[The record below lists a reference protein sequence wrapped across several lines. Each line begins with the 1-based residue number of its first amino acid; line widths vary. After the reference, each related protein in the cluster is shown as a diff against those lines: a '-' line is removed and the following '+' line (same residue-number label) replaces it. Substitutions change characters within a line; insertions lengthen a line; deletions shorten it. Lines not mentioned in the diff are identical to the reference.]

1 MNFFFVIRESGRD
14 ILAHKLRS
22 ALTILGIVFGVAS
35 LATMFAI
42 TAGMAHSLR
51 ERLVQ
56 TGDFEK
62 LIIRGSAPPAH
73 QRDIADLSPGLTY
86 LDAIALRKSS
96 PLIRWVSP
104 VVNHNGWIQYQ
115 DRGIGSR
122 VAGGEPEFMTMDV
135 HQILAGR
142 GIHPIDLERHH
153 RVAVL
158 GSRVWQELFS
168 SPQAALGQTININ
181 GESFT
186 VIGCLPVYRTSAQER
201 AAASG
206 LLRAQE
212 ERRAQRG
219 SRPRHNRHW
228 DAFPWKNHIVLIPL
242 TTMQSTFKSARMET
256 GVDLGPDPYLSDLQ
270 VGVADVSQIATVA
283 EQIQST
289 LLLTHRGIE
298 DFEIQTKLEEI
309 KKIETDVW
317 RTRFSGSLIAGIGLV
332 VGGIGITN
340 IMLASIVDRIR
351 EIGIRQ
357 AVGARPRDV
366 FLQVLVEAVLLAFI
380 GGIIGL
386 VAAFGMI
393 SFLDKIADIATP
405 PIIEP
410 SGLAASVIFAL
421 VTGILAG
428 VYPAI
433 KASSLRPVEALKF
446 D

>member
-1 MNFFFVIRESGRD
+1 MNLLFVIQESARD
-14 ILAHKLRS
+14 IYSHKLRS
-22 ALTILGIVFGVAS
+22 SLTILGVVFGVAS

-62 LIIRGSAPPAH
+62 LIVRPAAAPAH
-73 QRDIADLSPGLTY
+73 QREIADISPGVTY
-86 LDAIALRKSS
+86 LDAIALRNSS
-96 PLIRWVSP
+96 PLIHWVSP
-104 VVNHNGWIQYQ
+104 VVDQNAWINFQG
-115 DRGIGSR
+115 RGLQSR
-122 VAGGEPEFMTMDV
+122 VVGGEPEFLTMDV
-135 HQILAGR
+135 HHILAGR
-142 GIHPIDLERHH
+142 GIHPIDLEQHH

-158 GSRVWQELFS
+158 GSRIWQELFK
-168 SPQAALGQTININ
+168 SPDAALGQTIQIN
-181 GESFT
+181 GESFI
-186 VIGCLPVYRTSAQER
+186 VIGCLPIYRTEGQQR

-219 SRPRHNRHW
+219 GRQGRHW
-228 DAFPWKNHIVLIPL
+228 DPFPWKNHIVLIPL
-242 TTMQSTFKSARMET
+242 TTMQIIFKSARMDT
-256 GVDLGPDPYLSDLQ
+256 GVDLGPDPYLTDLQ
-270 VGVADVSQIATVA
+270 VGVADVSQIATVS
-283 EQIQST
+283 EQVRST

-298 DFEIQTKLEEI
+298 DFVIQSKLDEIQQ
-309 KKIETDVW
+309 IETDVW

-357 AVGARPRDV
+357 AIGARPRHV
-366 FLQVLVEAVLLAFI
+366 FLQILIEAILLALV
-380 GGIIGL
+380 GGLLGL
-386 VAAFGMI
+386 AAAFGLI
-393 SFLDKIADIATP
+393 SFLDRIANIATAP
-405 PIIEP
+405 VIEP
-410 SGLAASVIFAL
+410 IGMAASFFFAL
-421 VTGILAG
+421 LTGVLAG